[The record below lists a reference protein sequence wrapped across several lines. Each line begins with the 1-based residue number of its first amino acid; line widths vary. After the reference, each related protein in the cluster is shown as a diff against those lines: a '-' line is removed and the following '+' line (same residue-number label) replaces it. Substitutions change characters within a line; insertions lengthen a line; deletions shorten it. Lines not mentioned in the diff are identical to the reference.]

1 MKTLIILVVLIIEWD
16 VAWHLAGVKPLF
28 PWQLKK

>member
-1 MKTLIILVVLIIEWD
+1 MKTLIILAVLIIGRD
-16 VAWHLAGVKPLF
+16 VAWYLAGVKPLF